1 MHSLFVLE
9 NRCGFCFTVS
19 VLRSLCYGLCVTVY
33 FLVLFSSLSLY
44 AVILACHSR
53 CIVVCHRTLYV
64 YLCTIVDNNL
74 SMLMLK
80 QNNRYLHTFTC
91 LDLRISRTR

>member
-9 NRCGFCFTVS
+9 NRRGI
-19 VLRSLCYGLCVTVY
+19 CVTVC
-33 FLVLFSSLSLY
+33 FLVSSSMSLY
-44 AVILACHSR
+44 AVILASHSR

-64 YLCTIVDNNL
+64 YLCTVVDNNL

-80 QNNRYLHTFTC
+80 QNNHYFHTFTC